1 MKSRNVAWTLV
12 GCTVAITTSAGL
24 FVPEPSLAVGSVVLG
39 GCALVAALQTYVKT
53 ARQRINEKMLESLR

>member
-1 MKSRNVAWTLV
+1 MKSRNVAWTLA
-12 GCTVAITTSAGL
+12 GCTVAATSTGL